1 MGFKPKGKN
10 LRLRSMKRKSYYL
23 LLLILFTF
31 SKMHAQDIW
40 YFVDDFPGLGRDD
53 AATFTI
59 GQYGYV
65 GTGFAEGFQPT
76 RDFFRFNMLSENWE
90 TTAFLPL
97 GKERQY
103 ASGFAYDTSGFL
115 FGGLGNGQT
124 YKDLWRYSS
133 NHDTWTLI
141 DSIPSFGRYG
151 TTNFVLGDKV
161 YFVGGKNSQGITT
174 DEVWCYH
181 ITTGT
186 WTQKNPFPDSL
197 WRASSAVAS
206 NLAFI
211 TMGSN
216 GANNYL
222 EIYSYD
228 EFNDVW
234 SIETTFPMLEGLA
247 YHQSQYFDGHIY
259 VIFGMASD
267 QTTTNQ
273 VWKYQPLLQ
282 NWSSHT
288 VSNYAPRKG
297 GCSFTDGNNLFYT
310 TGLDSNYQRLKQT
323 LKHFQ
328 FIGIKEIQWNGQL
341 YPNPSSDFLTIPE
354 SLIGLDFVVIDL
366 LGQAVLSGKLES
378 TMDVSRLMDGQ
389 YLLRFEWNGYSL
401 SEIFTVKR

>member
-1 MGFKPKGKN
+1 
-10 LRLRSMKRKSYYL
+10 MKRKNYYL
-23 LLLILFTF
+23 LLLSLFTI
-31 SKMHAQDIW
+31 SCTHAQDVW

-59 GQYGYV
+59 GEYGYV

-76 RDFFRFNMLSENWE
+76 RDFYRFNMLSENWE
-90 TTAFLPL
+90 TAAFLPL

-133 NHDTWTLI
+133 TNDTWTLI

-174 DEVWCYH
+174 DEVWCYQ
-181 ITTGT
+181 ITSGT

-211 TMGSN
+211 TMGSSGSN
-216 GANNYL
+216 HYL

-228 EFNDVW
+228 DVNDSW
-234 SIETTFPMLEGLA
+234 AIETTFPMPEGLA
-247 YHQSQYFDGHIY
+247 YHQSQYFNGHIY
-259 VIFGMASD
+259 VIFGMSSD

-273 VWKYQPLLQ
+273 VWKYQPLVQ

-297 GCSFTDGNNLFYT
+297 GCSFIYNDNLFYT
-310 TGLDSNYQRLKQT
+310 TGLDSSNQRLKQT

-328 FIGIKEIQWNGQL
+328 FGGIEENLLNDNI
-341 YPNPSSDFLTIPE
+341 YPNPSADFIYIPE
-354 SLIGLDFVVIDL
+354 TLWGIQYNVVNLMGQNVQTGNLKNTLYVGDL
-366 LGQAVLSGKLES
+366 EE
-378 TMDVSRLMDGQ
+378 GQ
-389 YLLRFEWNGYSL
+389 YLLSFILNGRKQT
-401 SEIFTVKR
+401 EIFTVKRN